1 MALIKRS
8 DWHENVWTTLRDYND
23 QHVTIV
29 TVVHCVP
36 SSSKR
41 CYLEHSSITV
51 LIKDHTHKFRCSTLL
66 WRHVSATCMDAELV
80 DRGSTWACQAWL
92 FTLEK
97 KKNQP
102 WQWLS
107 ILDVKHVP
115 PPDRAPYLNVIII
128 WHRSSV
134 FSPSW
139 YQTTRVTNHEHQ
151 RDNVPLYLLSL
162 VSRVT
167 NLEASHCFAI
177 TQVDRSWE
185 AMCYFV
191 GVA

>member
-1 MALIKRS
+1 
-8 DWHENVWTTLRDYND
+8 
-23 QHVTIV
+23 
-29 TVVHCVP
+29 
-36 SSSKR
+36 
-41 CYLEHSSITV
+41 
-51 LIKDHTHKFRCSTLL
+51 
-66 WRHVSATCMDAELV
+66 MDAELV

-167 NLEASHCFAI
+167 NLEASHCFAA

-191 GVA
+191 GVANHKSLSGLSSLWLITTVLKKNIVLAITVASFHNFGYMFVLGSTRT